1 MRRNKMLDQKDLE
14 LEQKEIRTQL
24 SELDYEIENI
34 NKYVTELR
42 EKIKSILSREKSPKP
57 DNLKEN
63 MLSPLGMEIN
73 ALKYKSIEINHNL
86 NEIISRIEL

>member
-1 MRRNKMLDQKDLE
+1 MLDQKDLE

-42 EKIKSILSREKSPKP
+42 EKIKSILSREKPPKP

-86 NEIISRIEL
+86 NAIISRIEL